1 VQVKLLTETI
11 VKTIVE
17 PRRLC
22 FSLTSVYL
30 RKRAIGGVVL
40 VTVVSA
46 SSIGK
51 RTANEVGNHRSS
63 SGKTM
68 SGIASNTVSQTLV
81 EVEVGSLMRKTSTSK
96 GPNPTWNSTFNMV
109 LHGETGASS
118 FFCMNWTLMV

>member
-22 FSLTSVYL
+22 FSLPSVYL

-68 SGIASNTVSQTLV
+68 SGIASNTVTNIGRSRSWQFD
-81 EVEVGSLMRKTSTSK
+81 EKNKYKQRAKSYME
-96 GPNPTWNSTFNMV
+96 
-109 LHGETGASS
+109 
-118 FFCMNWTLMV
+118 